1 MAITDLLKRRKP
13 SDDQRTIRND
23 AIDTTGIAKTGDDVD
38 ETPVKLFRA
47 RIFATGLIV
56 SLGGL
61 IFGFDTGAS
70 QLLLRLPSL
79 D

>member
-13 SDDQRTIRND
+13 SDGQRTIGND
-23 AIDTTGIAKTGDDVD
+23 AIDTTRTAKMDDDVD
-38 ETPVKLFRA
+38 ETPVKIFRA

-70 QLLLRLPSL
+70 RLRLRL
-79 D
+79 RNRD